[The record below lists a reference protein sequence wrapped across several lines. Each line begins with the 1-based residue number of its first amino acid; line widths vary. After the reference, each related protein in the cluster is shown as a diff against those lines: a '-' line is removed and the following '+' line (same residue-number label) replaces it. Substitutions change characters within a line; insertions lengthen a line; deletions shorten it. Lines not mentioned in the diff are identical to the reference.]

1 MLQDCNFSLVIRMML
16 IREMLIR
23 RYSPLFV
30 NYEFIA
36 IIVGKLDEQISKVDV
51 FEESLLGMFIIA
63 IAGVSN

>member
-30 NYEFIA
+30 NNEFIA

-63 IAGVSN
+63 IAGVSY

>member
-1 MLQDCNFSLVIRMML
+1 MML

-30 NYEFIA
+30 NNEFIA

-63 IAGVSN
+63 IAGVSY